1 MACVYY
7 SKTGRKEGRYNMAE
21 MSYRSRANDKRR
33 YSKLPPFEKSDGD
46 ESVANYGRIMN
57 GWRIVEYRWRNGW
70 DV

>member
-1 MACVYY
+1 
-7 SKTGRKEGRYNMAE
+7 MAE